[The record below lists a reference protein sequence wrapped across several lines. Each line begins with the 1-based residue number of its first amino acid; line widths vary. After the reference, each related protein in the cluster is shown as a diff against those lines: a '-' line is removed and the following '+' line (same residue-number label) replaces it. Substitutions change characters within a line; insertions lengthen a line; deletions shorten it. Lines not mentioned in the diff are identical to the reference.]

1 MSRIDVQ
8 DSSQTFVHHL
18 SRIGSRL
25 GALLML
31 LCVFLPAVTHAHDIP
46 SRITVNAFVKPEGNT
61 LTALLRVP
69 MEAFGEISF
78 PLRGPGFIQIS
89 KADFAI
95 RDAARV
101 YITESFKFYE
111 NGVELTEK
119 QLGAVRVELPS
130 DRSFVD
136 YARALENI
144 LSEPLADSANL
155 YWRQGVL
162 DVMVTYPISDE
173 GSDFSVDP
181 LLGTL
186 ANETTTVL
194 RFIVPDGA
202 ERMFNYIGNPG
213 VVDLDPRWHQAALRF
228 IVMGFEHIL
237 EGTDHLLFLFC
248 LVIPLRSLRGLIP
261 VVTSFTIAHSIT
273 LISSAF
279 GLAPNVL
286 WFPPLIETLIAL
298 SIVYMAFE
306 NIVGARLEHRWV
318 VTFAFGLIHGFG
330 FSFLFSDTLQFA
342 GGHLFSSLLA
352 FNVGVELGQL
362 FILLLVIPLLSVLFS
377 RFVQERVG
385 TILLSALI
393 AHSAW
398 HWMLE
403 RGTTFGEYQLAMP
416 IVDSIF
422 FASLMRWAMLLLI
435 IAGAVWAMY
444 EVFRRFAL
452 IEPLSSYGP
461 SASPN
466 DSPSD
471 SPNNSDTKIR
481 DA

>member
-1 MSRIDVQ
+1 MGRHASA
-8 DSSQTFVHHL
+8 FWFHL
-18 SRIGSRL
+18 VTSRL
-25 GALLML
+25 ALSLKAMSVITL
-31 LCVFLPAVTHAHDIP
+31 VMAGLAPTATQAHDIP

-89 KADFAI
+89 EADFAI
-95 RDAARV
+95 NDAARV
-101 YITESFKFYE
+101 YITESFKFFE
-111 NGVELTEK
+111 NDVELTEK
-119 QLGAVRVELPS
+119 TVAAVRVELPS
-130 DRSFVD
+130 DRSFTD
-136 YARALENI
+136 YDRALDNVQ
-144 LSEPLADSANL
+144 SAPLDDSVNL
-155 YWRQGVL
+155 FWRQGVL
-162 DVMVTYPISDE
+162 DVMVTYDIEDE
-173 GSDFSVDP
+173 NSDFSVNP

-194 RFIVPDGA
+194 RFMVPSGA
-202 ERMFNYIGNPG
+202 ERIFNYIGNPG
-213 VVDLDPRWHQAALRF
+213 LVDLDPRWHQAALRF
-228 IVMGFEHIL
+228 VVMGFEHIL
-237 EGTDHLLFLFC
+237 EGIDHLLFLFC

-261 VVTSFTIAHSIT
+261 VVTSFTVAHSIT

-362 FILLLVIPLLSVLFS
+362 FLLLLVIPLLNILFS
-377 RFVQERVG
+377 RFVKERIG
-385 TILLSALI
+385 TILLSALV

-403 RGTTFGEYQLAMP
+403 RGATFGEYQLQMP
-416 IVDSIF
+416 IFDAVF
-422 FASLMRWAMLLLI
+422 FAALMRWGMLGVI
-435 IAGAVWAMY
+435 IAAAGWGLY
-444 EVFRRFAL
+444 ELFRRFSL
-452 IEPLSSYGP
+452 VDSVTTYGEVRQQ
-461 SASPN
+461 S
-466 DSPSD
+466 
-471 SPNNSDTKIR
+471 K
-481 DA
+481 